1 MNSIKLIPKGAKVG
15 PTGGPAAALPAGK
28 FNLTVAT
35 TFFATRQPSYYLKAE
50 GIILA
55 SKSRKGKT

>member
-1 MNSIKLIPKGAKVG
+1 MPKGAKVG

-35 TFFATRQPSYYLKAE
+35 TFFATSQPSYYLKAKK
-50 GIILA
+50 IILA